1 MPAFPTSC
9 PNRVDTDRPAVASE
23 VAEQLAAVRS
33 DMLSASGRLEALLG
47 DRDDAPPLKEQLIIG
62 LVRVYERL
70 EECLAEVGSSSPL
83 DRSDRHNG

>member
-9 PNRVDTDRPAVASE
+9 PNGLDTDRPAVASE
-23 VAEQLAAVRS
+23 VADQLAAIWS
-33 DMLSASGRLEALLG
+33 DILSASSRLETLLG
-47 DRDDAPPLKEQLIIG
+47 DRDGAPPLEEPLIIG

-83 DRSDRHNG
+83 DRSDRNNG